1 VFFFF
6 FTFNFSYSFF
16 VMFFSFLV
24 FPSWLGK
31 VQMEMEGEV
40 KGKVE
45 V

>member
-1 VFFFF
+1 VFVFF
-6 FTFNFSYSFF
+6 FTFNFSYSFLWC
-16 VMFFSFLV
+16 FFSFLV

-31 VQMEMEGEV
+31 VQVEMEGEV